1 MPRRGE
7 NIYKR
12 KDGRWEGR
20 YVKGRIQGKIKY
32 GYVFA
37 KTYREV
43 KAKLSIC
50 KNPGGTVEEHS
61 TNQSSVHANLFSDV
75 AGDWFASRKS
85 SWKHSS
91 AVKYGNIMD
100 LYLLPEF
107 SGQTVMEITRE
118 EVIRFGGKLLTAGG
132 RSGEGL
138 SPKTVSGII
147 SVLKNVLE
155 YASLTQGVMVANL
168 KDVSIR
174 LPQKQMRILSRTEQQ
189 RLSDYLRGNLNPCNL
204 GILVCLYTGLRIGEI
219 CAMKWEDVS
228 FAEQYLYV
236 HHTMQRLQIK
246 EEKNDGEA
254 RTSVVISTPKSDCSV
269 RKVPIPEELF
279 VLLKESRQAGNK
291 FLLTGMECAYVEPR
305 TMQNRFKAVANKCHI
320 DGVNF
325 HALRHTFATRCVEL
339 GFDMKSLSE
348 ILGHATV
355 NITLNRYVH
364 PSMELKQKNMNM
376 LSELFAVK

>member
-1 MPRRGE
+1 MKE
-7 NIYKR
+7 
-12 KDGRWEGR
+12 
-20 YVKGRIQGKIKY
+20 RIQGKIKY
-32 GYVFA
+32 GYIFA

-43 KAKLSIC
+43 KDKLLVS
-50 KNPGGTVEEHS
+50 KNPESVVVEE
-61 TNQSSVHANLFSDV
+61 QSSNQLPVQDILFSDV
-75 AGDWFASRKS
+75 ARDWFASRKS

-91 AVKYGNIMD
+91 VVKYGNIVE

-107 SGQTVMEITRE
+107 SNRVIMEITRD
-118 EVIRFGGKLLTAGG
+118 EVIQFGGKLLSEGG
-132 RSGEGL
+132 RSGKGL
-138 SPKTVSGII
+138 SPKTVAGII

-155 YASLTQGVMVANL
+155 YASLTPGITVANL

-174 LPQKQMRILSRTEQQ
+174 QPQKQMRILSRTEQQ

-236 HHTMQRLQIK
+236 HQTMQRLQIK
-246 EEKNDGEA
+246 DGKRDGEA
-254 RTSVVISTPKSDCSV
+254 KTSVVISTPKSDCSV
-269 RKVPIPEELF
+269 RKVPIPEEIF
-279 VLLKESRQAGNK
+279 VLLKESRQVGNK
-291 FLLTGMECAYVEPR
+291 FFLTGMEHVYMEPR
-305 TMQNRFKAVANKCHI
+305 TMQNRFKAVVNKCHI
-320 DGVNF
+320 DDVNF